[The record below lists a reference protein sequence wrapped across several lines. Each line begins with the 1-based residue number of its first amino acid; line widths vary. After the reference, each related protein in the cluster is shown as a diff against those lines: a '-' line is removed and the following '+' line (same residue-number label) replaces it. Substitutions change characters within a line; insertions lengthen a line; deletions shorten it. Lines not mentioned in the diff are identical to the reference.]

1 MAKYKLVPELDGIEI
16 YFDEKPSADIRSKL
30 VANRWRWN
38 GVKGCWYTKQS
49 QQAEKLAKELCNKSS
64 SGFISKPTPPI
75 KPVGNSVSFEQK
87 SNTFTTKIY
96 IKKEKN
102 TYSWSSTNNQIACA
116 DCNRFFSIHAP
127 ACIFCGCPIIHTITT
142 LYNREYSHQEETKI
156 LNYKNQV
163 YDIIKKEN
171 RVTIEGHIKR
181 KLLQMNLSSFE
192 KIVVRSHT
200 LYNYK
205 EVIDVLEFDWW
216 DTVSLS
222 DEQFQKLICKLEKRI
237 EHKNYLEKNPELDW
251 YIRRSMPWG
260 YKIKLISYSDKTIF
274 EKLSIINDEYKE
286 KQKEVEREL
295 ERRIQE
301 RKNRR
306 SQCEEIELNR
316 CYNDP
321 YYNDIQP
328 ICDRYGVRDDII
340 WELAELRINRK
351 EVRERLEIIERFKE
365 NHPKNNIRYGDYIL
379 YSGEELNKKLK
390 DTLKSTI

>member
-38 GVKGCWYTKQS
+38 GAKGCWYTKQS
-49 QQAEKLAKELCNKSS
+49 QQAEKLAKELCGKVSS
-64 SGFISKPTPPI
+64 EFISKPTPPI
-75 KPVGNSVSFEQK
+75 KSVGNSVSFEQK
-87 SNTFTTKIY
+87 SNTFTTNIS
-96 IKKEKN
+96 IKKEGN
-102 TYSWSSTNNQIACA
+102 TYTWSSTNNQIACA

-163 YDIIKKEN
+163 FDIIKKEN

-200 LYNYK
+200 LYNYE

-260 YKIKLISYSDKTIF
+260 YKIKLISYSDKTFF

-286 KQKEVEREL
+286 KQKEIEREL

-301 RKNRR
+301 RKKRR
-306 SQCEEIELNR
+306 SQREEIELNR

-328 ICDRYGVRDDII
+328 ICDRYGVRNDII
-340 WELAELRINRK
+340 WKLAELRINRK